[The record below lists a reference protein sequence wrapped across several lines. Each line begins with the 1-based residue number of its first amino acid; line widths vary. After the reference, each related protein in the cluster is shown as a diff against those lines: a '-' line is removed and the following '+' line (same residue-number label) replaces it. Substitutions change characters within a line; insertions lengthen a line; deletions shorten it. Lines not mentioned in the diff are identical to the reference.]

1 MQEVKKVSLKK
12 IREIVDKFT
21 DASYKL
27 YAKGKINYE
36 RVMKI
41 IYDTDGAGLQINLHS
56 DIVL

>member
-27 YAKGKINYE
+27 YAKGKTNYE